1 MQWWVIL
8 RLRVAVPPLWRDEAR
23 KHSQRTKL
31 IENKVNAGR
40 LEMSKRA
47 ILKQHVKHVTAMILY
62 HHSAEGWWV
71 GPELSNPRGPLPH
84 L

>member
-8 RLRVAVPPLWRDEAR
+8 RLRVPVSPLWLVEKRAA
-23 KHSQRTKL
+23 KLSSQAL
-31 IENKVNAGR
+31 YE
-40 LEMSKRA
+40 SKRA
-47 ILKQHVKHVTAMILY
+47 ILKQHVKHVEAMILY

-71 GPELSNPRGPLPH
+71 GPVRSDPRGPLPH